1 MPIDITS
8 ANSKLRIVVP
18 AYYPGGFDVDDYA
31 ADNMFETGALQNKED
46 MMSADGKYHAG
57 FIFNPAE
64 FTINLMAT
72 SNASSLLDD
81 WLAAERTAISAF
93 SCNAVLTVPALSS
106 KWNFVNGVLYTW
118 TPTPPG
124 RRVLQPRPA
133 VFHFESVTRSAT

>member
-31 ADNMFETGALQNKED
+31 ADNMFETGALQNAEEQ
-46 MMSADGKYHAG
+46 MSADGKYHAG
-57 FIFNPAE
+57 FVFNPTE
-64 FTINLMAT
+64 FTINLMPT
-72 SNASSLLDD
+72 SNAGSLVDD
-81 WLAAERTAISAF
+81 WMAAERTAIAKF
-93 SCNAVLTVPALSS
+93 QCNAVLTVPALGA
-106 KWNFVNGVLYTW
+106 KWNFVNGILFTW

-133 VFHFESVTRSAT
+133 VFRFETVTRSAI

>member
-57 FIFNPAE
+57 FIFNPTE
-64 FTINLMAT
+64 FTSTSWRHRISGTVFFIPGLQHRRAAAFSSRVQLYST
-72 SNASSLLDD
+72 SN
-81 WLAAERTAISAF
+81 
-93 SCNAVLTVPALSS
+93 
-106 KWNFVNGVLYTW
+106 
-118 TPTPPG
+118 
-124 RRVLQPRPA
+124 Q
-133 VFHFESVTRSAT
+133 

>member
-57 FIFNPAE
+57 FVFNPTE

-72 SNASSLLDD
+72 SNASSLIDD
-81 WLAAERTAISAF
+81 WIAAERTAISAF
-93 SCNAVLTVPALSS
+93 ACNATLTVSALGA

-118 TPTPPG
+118 TPIPPG

-133 VFHFESVTRSAT
+133 VFHFETVTRSAI

>member
-31 ADNMFETGALQNKED
+31 ADNMFEAAPLQNKED

-57 FIFNPAE
+57 YVFNPAE
-64 FTINLMAT
+64 FTINLMPT
-72 SNASSLLDD
+72 STSLALLDD
-81 WLAAERTAISAF
+81 WTAAERATISAF
-93 SCNAVLTVPALSS
+93 ACNAVLTVPALGK
-106 KWNFVNGVLYTW
+106 KWTMVNGVLFSL
-118 TPTPPG
+118 PPLPPG

-133 VFHFESVTRSAT
+133 VFHFESITASAI

>member
-57 FIFNPAE
+57 FIFNPTE
-64 FTINLMAT
+64 FTINLMPT
-72 SNASSLLDD
+72 SNAGSLIDD
-81 WLAAERTAISAF
+81 WYAAERTAISAF
-93 SCNAVLTVPALSS
+93 QCNAVLTVPALGAVEFCERGSLYMDSNPSGSS
-106 KWNFVNGVLYTW
+106 RTAT
-118 TPTPPG
+118 TPG
-124 RRVLQPRPA
+124 SISL
-133 VFHFESVTRSAT
+133 

>member
-18 AYYPGGFDVDDYA
+18 SYYPGGFDVDDYA

-57 FIFNPAE
+57 FIFNPTE

-81 WLAAERTAISAF
+81 WIAAERTAISAF
-93 SCNAVLTVPALSS
+93 ACNATLTVPALGA

-118 TPTPPG
+118 NPTPPG

-133 VFHFESVTRSAT
+133 VFHFETVTRSAI

>member
-31 ADNMFETGALQNKED
+31 ADNMFETGALQNTED

-57 FIFNPAE
+57 FIFNPVE
-64 FTINLMAT
+64 QTITLMAT
-72 SNASSLLDD
+72 SNAGELIDN
-81 WLAAERTAISAF
+81 WQAAERTAVAKF
-93 SCNAVLTVPALSS
+93 PCNMVLSVPALGA
-106 KWNFVNGVLYTW
+106 KWNFVNGVLYTL

-133 VFHFESVTRSAT
+133 VFHFESVTRSAI

>member
-18 AYYPGGFDVDDYA
+18 AYYPGGFDVDDYST
-31 ADNMFETGALQNKED
+31 DNMFETGALQNKED

-57 FIFNPAE
+57 FIFNPTE

-72 SNASSLLDD
+72 SNAGNLIDD
-81 WLAAERTAISAF
+81 WMAAERTAISAF
-93 SCNAVLTVPALSS
+93 ACNAVLTVPALSA

-118 TPTPPG
+118 TPAPPG

-133 VFHFESVTRSAT
+133 VFHFESVTRSAI

>member
-31 ADNMFETGALQNKED
+31 ADNMFEAAPLKNKED

-57 FIFNPAE
+57 YVFNPAE
-64 FTINLMAT
+64 FTINLMPT
-72 SNASSLLDD
+72 SNSLSLLDD
-81 WLAAERTAISAF
+81 WTAAERATISAF
-93 SCNAVLTVPALSS
+93 ACNAVLTVPALGK
-106 KWNFVNGVLYTW
+106 KWTMVNGVLFSL
-118 TPTPPG
+118 PPLPPG

-133 VFHFESVTRSAT
+133 VFHFESITASAI